1 MGRTKKVIKVGK
13 ISCKDD
19 ILIFEKKRVVLIG
32 NKTKRSL
39 EMTTQKIELEKRWL
53 KATNIPIEK
62 RIEK

>member
-1 MGRTKKVIKVGK
+1 MIKVGK

-32 NKTKRSL
+32 NKTKRCL

-62 RIEK
+62 RIEIYH